1 VSTVGNV
8 ISGSTYKVIQVRDET
23 LTQDVTLPKR
33 NFGGKNN
40 IPYFFHNY
48 QIGTSASLTILPGV
62 ICKFL
67 KQNYYDNSG
76 LGVSKGLTALGG
88 STPDST
94 IVFTSIKDDFY
105 GGDSNSDSTAT
116 APAINDWSSINFA
129 DQSLD
134 PLCKMKNCIIR
145 YADTGV
151 FTTNA
156 SPTFTNCNFNNN
168 NFGVKASGA
177 SNPSF
182 VNCDFSENT
191 YYAIDNVDKSFP
203 ISAANCWWGSN
214 AGPILSDT
222 SPTVTADQQYVT
234 SWVDYNPW
242 KTTGSV
248 EPLTGDVSLNGLV
261 QAYDAS
267 LVLKYAVGNI
277 TLTNTQ
283 KQVADV
289 SGNGGI
295 TAFDASLILQYVVG
309 MNATFPINKVKKQAV
324 ELANVGLTV
333 GSAGVDGQNEFTVPI
348 SIANMNGMTGAD
360 IKLRFNP
367 NYLQAVEVGNLLPSS
382 SMEFNIDNVNGIIS
396 IALARSYSLSGSET
410 LINLKFKSIAQES
423 IVTSVI
429 VDQFLANEQD
439 FTNDAVPG
447 SVSII
452 NSISGLSPVLKD
464 MTQGMGPV
472 YPNPFVDE
480 ASLVYK
486 LDDSSKWVD
495 LEIFNLLGQK
505 VANLMNTTQGKGIYT
520 IQLNNKGFSLEPG
533 IYVLRMQTANYM
545 QSQQFQVRK

>member
-1 VSTVGNV
+1 
-8 ISGSTYKVIQVRDET
+8 
-23 LTQDVTLPKR
+23 
-33 NFGGKNN
+33 
-40 IPYFFHNY
+40 
-48 QIGTSASLTILPGV
+48 
-62 ICKFL
+62 
-67 KQNYYDNSG
+67 
-76 LGVSKGLTALGG
+76 
-88 STPDST
+88 
-94 IVFTSIKDDFY
+94 
-105 GGDSNSDSTAT
+105 
-116 APAINDWSSINFA
+116 
-129 DQSLD
+129 
-134 PLCKMKNCIIR
+134 
-145 YADTGV
+145 
-151 FTTNA
+151 
-156 SPTFTNCNFNNN
+156 
-168 NFGVKASGA
+168 
-177 SNPSF
+177 
-182 VNCDFSENT
+182 
-191 YYAIDNVDKSFP
+191 
-203 ISAANCWWGSN
+203 
-214 AGPILSDT
+214 
-222 SPTVTADQQYVT
+222 
-234 SWVDYNPW
+234 
-242 KTTGSV
+242 
-248 EPLTGDVSLNGLV
+248 
-261 QAYDAS
+261 
-267 LVLKYAVGNI
+267 
-277 TLTNTQ
+277 
-283 KQVADV
+283 
-289 SGNGGI
+289 
-295 TAFDASLILQYVVG
+295 
-309 MNATFPINKVKKQAV
+309 
-324 ELANVGLTV
+324 
-333 GSAGVDGQNEFTVPI
+333 
-348 SIANMNGMTGAD
+348 MTGAD